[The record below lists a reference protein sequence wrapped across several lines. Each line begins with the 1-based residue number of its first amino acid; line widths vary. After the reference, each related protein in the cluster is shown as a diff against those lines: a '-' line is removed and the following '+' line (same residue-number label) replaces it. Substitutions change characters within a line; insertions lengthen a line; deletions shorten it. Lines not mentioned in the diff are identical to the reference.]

1 MPKRLGTT
9 ALYRSTAVKRAE
21 FKFMLLE
28 WSYDGVSDGDDD
40 GDS

>member
-1 MPKRLGTT
+1 VPKRLGT
-9 ALYRSTAVKRAE
+9 LYRRTAVERVE

-28 WSYDGVSDGDDD
+28 WSDDSDSDGDDD

>member
-9 ALYRSTAVKRAE
+9 AVYRRAAVQRVE

-28 WSYDGVSDGDDD
+28 WSDDGDSDGDDD
-40 GDS
+40 ADS